1 LSVTLPDGTV
11 GTRRTY
17 RVPDHWLNRATDPA
31 RQADEREWVAA
42 ELPGAVEQLYAR
54 AGLEQP
60 TGRAYEALRA
70 KVRTLVD
77 TFPAPARPRLLS
89 VDDPD
94 RTIAETIE
102 RIRLLMGDVDQSSRH
117 LDAMKTAFRV
127 DLGDT
132 SDEHLVALVTQMA
145 DASQDDVVRRL
156 ARLATMFGFAED
168 FDGMDEAVAGDLERR
183 REQAEQKGRAAAFGE
198 LMEALDLKGVIDDP
212 FEAILGVLQNDRSV
226 VKALAE
232 SHRRGQLDVLEALD
246 VDASGL
252 PADADLTVWAKRA
265 AQTWYAEARQPLESA
280 LTVERSYLACLL
292 RALGVGTEHRH
303 DQVRSGELRPDELA
317 QLVGD
322 ADHAAA
328 ERRKG
333 VVEAARLRF
342 EIGTL
347 LNFFQLPE
355 ATPDEQIAGRV
366 IKAATKSIQ
375 GAAEGARAAERKAG
389 PDVEEGARQR
399 RELDKL
405 LMHFG
410 LPGDTSTVEIAR
422 RVTEKL
428 QADRAVADGEL
439 TILRAALAAAGE
451 LFKSIS
457 PMESEA
463 LRAGRVQGQ
472 ALESMASGVHR
483 MLVTRF
489 AELGVLRFTAA
500 ELAHLA
506 GASAEKQS
514 EVASGELAAQALANR
529 LRDYKAA
536 LRKNVPTDELATSN
550 RIIADIAA
558 KVGSAELRSTL
569 VPGAVG
575 DLVRTADAQAEI
587 LTMIRDVVM
596 KLGKD
601 IVDPSVPDELL
612 ASFVQY
618 LILAARYPV
627 GATLDMGGTLLV
639 VRRIQTKLPNDRP
652 IVAVDAG
659 GYEQSVDPTD
669 VRGVEF
675 TKPGEFHT
683 GDGRKATAFTLPE
696 GGLADILR
704 NAPWTERHPARV
716 KVEEAAAGLADKVE
730 RFGDRWA
737 KRIGDAAERVQAE
750 IDEAVENARKEGGK

>member
-11 GTRRTY
+11 GARRTY
-17 RVPDHWLNRATDPA
+17 QVPDHWLNRATDPA

-77 TFPAPARPRLLS
+77 TFPVPARPRLLS

-145 DASQDDVVRRL
+145 DASEDDVVRRL

-198 LMEALDLKGVIDDP
+198 LMEALDLKGEIDDP

-232 SHRRGQLDVLEALD
+232 SRRRGQLDVLEALD

-265 AQTWYAEARQPLESA
+265 AQTWYAEARQPLEA
-280 LTVERSYLACLL
+280 ELAVERGYLTCLL
-292 RALGVGTEHRH
+292 RALDAGGSSELEK
-303 DQVRSGELRPDELA
+303 VRAGELSPEKLSH
-317 QLVGD
+317 LVGNAQD
-322 ADHAAA
+322 
-328 ERRKG
+328 R
-333 VVEAARLRF
+333 VVELLSLLPTMQRLRPQVDQILEFF
-342 EIGTL
+342 E
-347 LNFFQLPE
+347 LPA
-355 ATPDEQIAGRV
+355 ATPDE
-366 IKAATKSIQ
+366 KL
-375 GAAEGARAAERKAG
+375 AERVLKAG
-389 PDVEEGARQR
+389 TDAIGQTVLR
-399 RELDKL
+399 REIDKIL
-405 LMHFG
+405 TLFG
-410 LPGDTSTVEIAR
+410 FPQNTTVVEITR

-472 ALESMASGVHR
+472 ALESMASEVHR
-483 MLVTRF
+483 MLAARF
-489 AELGVLRFTAA
+489 AELAVLRFTAA
-500 ELAHLA
+500 EVAHLA

-536 LRKNVPTDELATSN
+536 LRKNVPADELATSN

-558 KVGSAELRSTL
+558 KVGNAELRSTL

-587 LTMIRDVVM
+587 LTMIRDVVTG
-596 KLGKD
+596 LGRGMFD
-601 IVDPSVPDELL
+601 SAFSDHDLPRL
-612 ASFVQY
+612 VQV
-618 LILAARYPV
+618 LILLARYPV
-627 GATLDMGGTLLV
+627 GARLDVGGEPMV
-639 VRRIQTKLPNDRP
+639 VREVSGDPLDTMP
-652 IVAVDAG
+652 ITTVDGDGFERSVALADI
-659 GYEQSVDPTD
+659 
-669 VRGVEF
+669 RGVEF
-675 TKPGEFHT
+675 TKPGEFFS

-704 NAPWTERHPARV
+704 NAPWTEQHPARV
-716 KVEEAAAGLADKVE
+716 KIEEAAAGLADKIE

-737 KRIGDAAERVQAE
+737 KRIGDAAERVQTE